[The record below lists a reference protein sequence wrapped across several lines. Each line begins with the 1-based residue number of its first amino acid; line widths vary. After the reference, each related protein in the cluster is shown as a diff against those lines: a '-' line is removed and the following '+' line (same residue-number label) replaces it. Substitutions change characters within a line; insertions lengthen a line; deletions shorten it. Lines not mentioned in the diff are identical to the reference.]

1 MQRFPAFVLVGPRLQ
16 RQNLGGWWRYRDDK
30 ETRAGENGS
39 IERRWNTNRRRNGSG
54 KKTCTFYC
62 RLTQSGISLTCS
74 RTQPNANWLS
84 CWVKCLSHGCFSVLC
99 PLQVREEMLAERAK
113 KLEQHHEK
121 LGAIIAQL
129 QIEKAKQVSLPTLP
143 CSRPRVGSDL
153 YQTTISWI
161 FTYQKKREKKE
172 RKMNEITESTVL

>member
-1 MQRFPAFVLVGPRLQ
+1 MQRFPAFVLLGPRLQ
-16 RQNLGGWWRYRDDK
+16 RQNLGGRWRYRDDK

-39 IERRWNTNRRRNGSG
+39 IERRWNTNRRRNGGG
-54 KKTCTFYC
+54 KKTCAFYC
-62 RLTQSGISLTCS
+62 RLAQSGISLTWS
-74 RTQPNANWLS
+74 NANWLS

-99 PLQVREEMLAERAK
+99 RLQVREEMLAERAK

-143 CSRPRVGSDL
+143 CSRSREGSDYNFL
-153 YQTTISWI
+153 NFYLP
-161 FTYQKKREKKE
+161 KKREKKE